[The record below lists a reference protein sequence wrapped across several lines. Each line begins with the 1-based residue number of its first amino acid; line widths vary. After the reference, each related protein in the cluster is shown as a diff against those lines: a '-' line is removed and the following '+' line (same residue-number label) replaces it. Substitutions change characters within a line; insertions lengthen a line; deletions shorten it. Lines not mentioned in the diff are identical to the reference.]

1 MSLFGM
7 VATENW
13 EDDRFSHLTRAGTAL
28 VAHVT
33 RQNDGTLQL
42 VRAPLRRGPW
52 TFAHDGAIG
61 DLARLRPRV
70 SQRRALDFLE
80 TTDRE
85 TLLGF
90 LLSSIDSA
98 DAVDAGLVRAV
109 EEIRNA
115 GARGTFT
122 FLMTNGTTLYA
133 FRGGAPLVIRIR
145 AEAVIVASQPSAS
158 DDAWI
163 ALSDGALV
171 RIDRGTPIGLR
182 WLVSSTVDAS
192 GPELPFT
199 D

>member
-13 EDDRFSHLTRAGTAL
+13 EDDRFAHLARAGATL

-33 RQNDGTLQL
+33 RQNDGTLQFA
-42 VRAPLRRGPW
+42 RAPLRRGTW

-61 DLARLRPRV
+61 DIARLRPRV
-70 SQRRALDFLE
+70 SQRRALDFLDD
-80 TTDRE
+80 TDRE

-98 DAVDAGLVRAV
+98 ESVDAGLVRAV

-115 GARGTFT
+115 GSCGTFT

-133 FRGGAPLVIRIR
+133 FRYGAPLVLRVR
-145 AEAVIVASQPSAS
+145 AEAVIVASQPCAS
-158 DDAWI
+158 DDALI

-171 RIDRGTPIGLR
+171 RIDRGAPIGLR
-182 WLVSSTVDAS
+182 WLVSTDVDAS